1 MIILRSTD
9 YLSRLTDD
17 SNLLNVNLL
26 NISAYCD
33 DCHFEPKFGILNFE
47 KCNVSLRTKRILA
60 IPMTITT
67 ASLLKKILLVFLVIS
82 GLYYAKAI
90 LMPLAIGGVLA
101 TLLLPVCKWLERK
114 GIHHGIATLTS
125 VFVLIVILAGIA
137 YLLIWQI
144 NSLVQDFALI
154 KQRTYE
160 LITYLQ
166 QYIFD
171 HLGISA
177 EKQSK
182 IMEGEQPSISNIVQ
196 MALGSLAYVITNL
209 VLILV
214 YLFCLLYYRNH
225 VKTFILSI
233 APMDERDEMEQVIF
247 SATHVSQQYLVGL
260 TKMIGCLWVMYGIGF
275 SVLGVKNALFFAILC
290 GLLEIIPYIGNITGT
305 SITVFV
311 AAVQGGQ
318 VPMLLGIAATYGI
331 IQLIQGWL
339 LEPIIVGPQVKI
351 NPFSTII
358 ALVLGEWIWGISGIF
373 LAIPLVAM
381 FKIVCDHID
390 PLKPFGLLI
399 GEVAKKRVKA
409 V

>member
-1 MIILRSTD
+1 
-9 YLSRLTDD
+9 
-17 SNLLNVNLL
+17 
-26 NISAYCD
+26 
-33 DCHFEPKFGILNFE
+33 
-47 KCNVSLRTKRILA
+47 
-60 IPMTITT
+60 MTITT
-67 ASLLKKILLVFLVIS
+67 SSLLKKILLVFLVIS
-82 GLYYAKAI
+82 GLYYTKAI
-90 LMPLAIGGVLA
+90 LMPVAIGGVLA
-101 TLLLPVCKWLERK
+101 TLLLPICKWLESK
-114 GIHHGIATLTS
+114 GIHRGIATLMS

-144 NSLVQDFALI
+144 NSLVQDFTLI

-225 VKTFILSI
+225 VKTFILGI
-233 APMDERDEMEQVIF
+233 TPMDERDEMEQVIF

-260 TKMIGCLWVMYGIGF
+260 TKMIVCLWVMYGIGF
-275 SVLGVKNALFFAILC
+275 SILGVKNALFFAILC

-311 AAVQGGQ
+311 AAVQGAK
-318 VPMLLGIAATYGI
+318 VPLLLGIAATYGI
-331 IQLIQGWL
+331 IQFIQGWL
-339 LEPIIVGPQVKI
+339 LEPIIVGPQVRI

-358 ALVLGEWIWGISGIF
+358 ALVMGEWIWGISGIF
-373 LAIPLVAM
+373 LAIPLIAM

-390 PLKPFGLLI
+390 ALKPYGLLI
-399 GEVAKKRVKA
+399 GEVVKKKIKA

>member
-1 MIILRSTD
+1 
-9 YLSRLTDD
+9 
-17 SNLLNVNLL
+17 
-26 NISAYCD
+26 
-33 DCHFEPKFGILNFE
+33 
-47 KCNVSLRTKRILA
+47 
-60 IPMTITT
+60 
-67 ASLLKKILLVFLVIS
+67 
-82 GLYYAKAI
+82 
-90 LMPLAIGGVLA
+90 MPLAIGGVLA
-101 TLLLPVCKWLERK
+101 TLLLPICEWLESK
-114 GIHHGIATLTS
+114 GIHRGIATLMS

-144 NSLVQDFALI
+144 NSLVQDFTLI

-225 VKTFILSI
+225 VKTFILGI
-233 APMDERDEMEQVIF
+233 TPMDERDEMEQVIF

-260 TKMIGCLWVMYGIGF
+260 TKMIVCLWVMYGIGF
-275 SVLGVKNALFFAILC
+275 SILGVKNALFFAILC

-311 AAVQGGQ
+311 AAVQGAK
-318 VPMLLGIAATYGI
+318 VPLLLGIAATYGI
-331 IQLIQGWL
+331 IQFIQGWL
-339 LEPIIVGPQVKI
+339 LEPIIVGPQVRI

-358 ALVLGEWIWGISGIF
+358 ALVMGEWIWGISGIF
-373 LAIPLVAM
+373 LAIPLIAM

-390 PLKPFGLLI
+390 ALKPYGLLI
-399 GEVAKKRVKA
+399 GEVVKKKIKA

>member
-1 MIILRSTD
+1 
-9 YLSRLTDD
+9 
-17 SNLLNVNLL
+17 
-26 NISAYCD
+26 
-33 DCHFEPKFGILNFE
+33 
-47 KCNVSLRTKRILA
+47 
-60 IPMTITT
+60 
-67 ASLLKKILLVFLVIS
+67 
-82 GLYYAKAI
+82 
-90 LMPLAIGGVLA
+90 MPLAIGGVLA
-101 TLLLPVCKWLERK
+101 TLLLPICKWLESK
-114 GIHHGIATLTS
+114 GIHRGIATLMS

-144 NSLVQDFALI
+144 NSLVQDFTLI

-225 VKTFILSI
+225 VKTFILGI
-233 APMDERDEMEQVIF
+233 TPMDERDEMEQVIF

-260 TKMIGCLWVMYGIGF
+260 TKMIVCLWVMYGIGF
-275 SVLGVKNALFFAILC
+275 SILGVKNALFFAILC

-311 AAVQGGQ
+311 AAVQGAK
-318 VPMLLGIAATYGI
+318 VPLLLGIAATYGI
-331 IQLIQGWL
+331 IQFIQGWL
-339 LEPIIVGPQVKI
+339 LEPIIVGPQVRI

-358 ALVLGEWIWGISGIF
+358 ALVMGEWIWGISGIF
-373 LAIPLVAM
+373 LAIPLIAM

-390 PLKPFGLLI
+390 ALKPYGLLI
-399 GEVAKKRVKA
+399 GEVVKKKIKA

>member
-1 MIILRSTD
+1 M
-9 YLSRLTDD
+9 
-17 SNLLNVNLL
+17 
-26 NISAYCD
+26 
-33 DCHFEPKFGILNFE
+33 
-47 KCNVSLRTKRILA
+47 
-60 IPMTITT
+60 
-67 ASLLKKILLVFLVIS
+67 S

-114 GIHHGIATLTS
+114 RIHRGIATLTS

-196 MALGSLAYVITNL
+196 MALGSLAYIITNL